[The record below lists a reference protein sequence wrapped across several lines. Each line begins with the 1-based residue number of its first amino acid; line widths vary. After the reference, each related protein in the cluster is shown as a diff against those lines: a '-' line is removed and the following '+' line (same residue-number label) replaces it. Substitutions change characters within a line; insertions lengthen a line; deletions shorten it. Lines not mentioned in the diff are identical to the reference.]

1 MLGIN
6 ISFFFLLHKLAG
18 AIIFVLATCGSFNR
32 ATTHYELLMAKKMW
46 GVWQGA
52 CTFSRI
58 QVKDGQERRRLRF
71 ITLLSTWVWSW
82 HNDRSLKILRGYQSN
97 S

>member
-6 ISFFFLLHKLAG
+6 IPFCFLLHKLAWK
-18 AIIFVLATCGSFNR
+18 IVFVLFVAHSTER
-32 ATTHYELLMAKKMW
+32 LLITNYSCPKRVW

-71 ITLLSTWVWSW
+71 ITLLSAWVWSW
-82 HNDRSLKILRGYQSN
+82 HNDRSLEVFEGLSK
-97 S
+97 